1 MASDDQESEAEC
13 SDDEVSPEA
22 EAEYKHGDAAVD
34 DHLYDSVCSAY

>member
-22 EAEYKHGDAAVD
+22 EAEYEHGFWGAGE
-34 DHLYDSVCSAY
+34 S